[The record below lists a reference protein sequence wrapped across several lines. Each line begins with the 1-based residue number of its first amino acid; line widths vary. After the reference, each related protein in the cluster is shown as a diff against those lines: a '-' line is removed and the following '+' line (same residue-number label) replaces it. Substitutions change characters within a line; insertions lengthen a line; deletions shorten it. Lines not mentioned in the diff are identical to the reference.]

1 MKSIVT
7 SRLTILAASLA
18 FASAGASAASLP
30 LNNGDSLRER
40 SSPGSSTQPT
50 AAVPAAAP
58 LPVIVSADLSSAERA
73 TAEREY
79 RVRRDADAPA
89 TWGTHAQRPSVPNF

>member
-1 MKSIVT
+1 MKSIFT
-7 SRLTILAASLA
+7 SRISILAASLA
-18 FASAGASAASLP
+18 FVSAGASAASSP
-30 LNNGDSLRER
+30 INNQDSLRES

-50 AAVPAAAP
+50 TAVPMAAQ
-58 LPVIVSADLSSAERA
+58 LPVIASADLSPAERA

-89 TWGTHAQRPSVPNF
+89 TWATQRPSVPNF

>member
-18 FASAGASAASLP
+18 VASAGASAASLP
-30 LNNGDSLRER
+30 LDNEDSLRER
-40 SSPGSSTQPT
+40 SSPGFSTQPT
-50 AAVPAAAP
+50 AAVPAPAQ

-79 RVRRDADAPA
+79 RARRDAPA
-89 TWGTHAQRPSVPNF
+89 TLGTPSQRPSVPNY